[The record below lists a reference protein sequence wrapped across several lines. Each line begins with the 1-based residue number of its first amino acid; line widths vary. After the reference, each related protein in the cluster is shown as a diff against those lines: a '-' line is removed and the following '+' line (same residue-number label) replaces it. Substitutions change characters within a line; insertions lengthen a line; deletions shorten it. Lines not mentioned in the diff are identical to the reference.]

1 MAASVE
7 FKDLKCKYRPN
18 LPYVLNGVS
27 FKLPEKKKLGICGRT
42 GSGKSSLTLCLW
54 RMLDVIEGGIEI
66 DGVDTSTLSLSK
78 LRSKM
83 AIIPQDPV
91 LFIGTL
97 RSNLDP
103 FHEVSDDRIWDVLRQ
118 VHLFDFITALP
129 QRLGTLV
136 EEGGQNF
143 SQGQRQLI
151 CFARA
156 LLRGSKLIVLD
167 EATASVDMDTD
178 ALIGTTIRE
187 AFADCTMMI
196 IAHRLHTIIDC
207 DYILVLDDGKVA
219 EFDTSQNLLQKKNGL
234 FRKLV
239 DEVDA
244 QN

>member
-1 MAASVE
+1 MWT
-7 FKDLKCKYRPN
+7 YR
-18 LPYVLNGVS
+18 
-27 FKLPEKKKLGICGRT
+27 KW
-42 GSGKSSLTLCLW
+42 KSSLTLCLW

-167 EATASVDMDTD
+167 EATASVDMNTD

-219 EFDTSQNLLQKKNGL
+219 DTDTSQNLLQKKNGL

-239 DEVDA
+239 DEVDLELSNLISFTTTELMYMHYKTA
-244 QN
+244 IL

>member
-1 MAASVE
+1 MACIALE
-7 FKDLKCKYRPN
+7 FKNLKCKYVQICHTFLMALALNCPRRRS
-18 LPYVLNGVS
+18 LAYVDA
-27 FKLPEKKKLGICGRT
+27 

-167 EATASVDMDTD
+167 EATASVDMNTD

-187 AFADCTMMI
+187 AFVDCTMMI
-196 IAHRLHTIIDC
+196 IAHRLHTIVEC
-207 DYILVLDDGKVA
+207 DYILVLEDGKVG
-219 EFDTSQNLLQKKNGL
+219 EFDTPQNLVRKKNGL

>member
-1 MAASVE
+1 M
-7 FKDLKCKYRPN
+7 
-18 LPYVLNGVS
+18 PYVLNDIS
-27 FKLPEKKKLGICGRT
+27 LKLPEKKKLGICGRT

-66 DGVDTSTLSLSK
+66 DGVDTSTLSLSE

-143 SQGQRQLI
+143 LQGQRQLI
-151 CFARA
+151 CCQGAA
-156 LLRGSKLIVLD
+156 
-167 EATASVDMDTD
+167 
-178 ALIGTTIRE
+178 
-187 AFADCTMMI
+187 
-196 IAHRLHTIIDC
+196 
-207 DYILVLDDGKVA
+207 
-219 EFDTSQNLLQKKNGL
+219 
-234 FRKLV
+234 
-239 DEVDA
+239 
-244 QN
+244 